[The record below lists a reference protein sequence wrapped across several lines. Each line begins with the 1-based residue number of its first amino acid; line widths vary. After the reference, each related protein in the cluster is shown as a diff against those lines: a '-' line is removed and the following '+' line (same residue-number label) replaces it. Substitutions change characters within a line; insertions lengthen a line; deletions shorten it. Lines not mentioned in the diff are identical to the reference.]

1 MLPLIL
7 FALSGLLAASL
18 APGQQRPE
26 EGKYTIAVDVNLAVF
41 NVTVTDSK
49 GRHISGLKAGDFRIL
64 EGNRLQAIKLFSAE
78 EAPASLGLVIDNS
91 GSMSGRSADVS
102 IAALQF
108 ASAGNPEDELFVTIF
123 NEKVYLGLPP
133 SIPFTHD
140 LAQIRAALQ
149 TRPEGMTALYD
160 ALAVGIE
167 HLKAGTKDRKALIVL
182 SDGADNA
189 SRRRL
194 EDVLQLA
201 QRSSATVYTIGIYD
215 ETNLDRNPRVLRKIA
230 DLTGGRA
237 YFPSSRHDLEQVWR
251 DIAREIR
258 SQYTIGYHSSNPTRD
273 GAFRKVQITA
283 NARGRGSL
291 RVIARDGYFAPDDK
305 SIAR

>member
-1 MLPLIL
+1 MHPLIL
-7 FALSGLLAASL
+7 FALSGLMAASL
-18 APGQQRPE
+18 APGQQGPE
-26 EGKYTIAVDVNLAVF
+26 AGKYTIAVDVNLVVF
-41 NVTVTDSK
+41 NVTVTDNK
-49 GRHISGLKAGDFRIL
+49 GRHIPGLKASDFRIH
-64 EGNRLQAIKLFSAE
+64 EENRLQAIRLFSAE

-91 GSMSGRSADVS
+91 GSMRDRSADVS
-102 IAALQF
+102 RAALQF
-108 ASAGNPEDELFVTIF
+108 ASAGKSEDEMFVAIF

-133 SIPFTHD
+133 SIPFTSD
-140 LAQIRAALQ
+140 LAEIRAALQ

-167 HLKAGTKDRKALIVL
+167 HLKAGTRDRKALIVL

-215 ETNLDRNPRVLRKIA
+215 ESNPDRNPRVLRKIA

-237 YFPSSRHDLEQVWR
+237 YFPKSRHDLEQVWR
-251 DIAREIR
+251 NIAREIR
-258 SQYTIGYHSSNPTRD
+258 SQYTIGYQSSNPTRD

-283 NARGRGSL
+283 NGRSRGSL
-291 RVIARDGYFAPDDK
+291 RVITRDGYFAPDDR
-305 SIAR
+305 SNSR